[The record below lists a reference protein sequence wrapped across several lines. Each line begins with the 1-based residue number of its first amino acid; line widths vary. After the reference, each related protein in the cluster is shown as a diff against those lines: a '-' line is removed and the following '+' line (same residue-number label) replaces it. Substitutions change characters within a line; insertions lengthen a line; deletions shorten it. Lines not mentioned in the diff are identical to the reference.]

1 MATIDAIRKAI
12 LLKSEGTYGT
22 DATPGVADAYETED
36 FSIKVFESNAKS
48 RDIDRPGFG
57 ATESVMGPVSVTG
70 SFQIALTGG
79 GAAGSAAPYAVPLL
93 LSQFA
98 ETITAATKAV
108 YSPVGTGFGS
118 ASMYFHHGGRR
129 RRILGLR
136 GGCGFKLE
144 AGAFPY
150 LMCDFAGLYTSPSD
164 IAMPAA
170 DYSAFKNATII
181 TDGNTP
187 TCTLNGVDQI
197 LESLDISAPS
207 NFAYSNKPNQ
217 EAVLINARRNY
228 TATLTVKQTDLAT
241 FDPEALASA
250 NTLMALNV
258 QHGTIAGSKVR
269 ISAPRFQITGITEGE
284 ADGEKTWALAG
295 TLVDQGNN
303 DEVELELS

>member
-12 LLKSEGTYGT
+12 LLKSEVTYGT
-22 DATPGVADAYETED
+22 DIVPGNADAYETEN
-36 FSIKVFESNAKS
+36 FSIKVFESDAKS

-57 ATESVMGPVSVTG
+57 GTESAMGPVSVTG

-93 LSQFA
+93 ASQFS
-98 ETITAATKAV
+98 ETLTALTKAV

-144 AGAFPY
+144 AGSFPY
-150 LMCDFAGLYTSPSD
+150 MMCNFAGLYTSPTDVS
-164 IAMPAA
+164 MPAA
-170 DYSAFKNATII
+170 DFSAFKNADII
-181 TDGNTP
+181 TNANTP
-187 TCTLNGVDQI
+187 TCTLNGVNQI

-207 NFAYSNKPNQ
+207 NFSYTNKPGQ

-228 TATLTVKQTDLAT
+228 TASITVKQTDLAT
-241 FDPEALASA
+241 FNPEALAQA
-250 NTLMALNV
+250 NTLMALAV
-258 QHGTIAGSKVR
+258 THGTAAGKIVK
-269 ISAPRFQITGITEGE
+269 ITAPRFQITGITEGE
-284 ADGEKTWALAG
+284 SDGEKTWALSG
-295 TLVDQGNN
+295 TLVDEGNN
-303 DEVELELS
+303 DEVALELA